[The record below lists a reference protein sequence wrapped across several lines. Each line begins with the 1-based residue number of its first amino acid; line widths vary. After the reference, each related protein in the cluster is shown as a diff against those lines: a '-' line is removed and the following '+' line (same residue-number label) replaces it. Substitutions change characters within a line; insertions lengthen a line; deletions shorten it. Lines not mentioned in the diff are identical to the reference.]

1 MQEQESEIVDTQ
13 QSLNSLN
20 KQIGGIHSKVVI
32 VRFKM
37 NGCVHCVNSQ
47 PIWDNTTNHLKKVY
61 SLSPNTIIAQIDSKL
76 AEEFINHHHLV
87 TKDNQPYVTNGFP
100 EHVVIINGKA
110 ISQGTTV
117 PTIPHLLKEKY
128 VKKKNPKKTKKN
140 KKKKK
145 KSKKN

>member
-1 MQEQESEIVDTQ
+1 MQEPISVETEE
-13 QSLNSLN
+13 SLNNLN

-47 PIWDNTTNHLKKVY
+47 PIWDNTTTHLKKVY
-61 SLSPNTIIAQIDSKL
+61 SLSPNTILAQIDSSL
-76 AEEFINHHHLV
+76 SEEFINQHHIV

-117 PTIPHLLKEKY
+117 PTIPQLLKEKY
-128 VKKKNPKKTKKN
+128 VRKKTKKT
-140 KKKKK
+140 KKKKNKKK